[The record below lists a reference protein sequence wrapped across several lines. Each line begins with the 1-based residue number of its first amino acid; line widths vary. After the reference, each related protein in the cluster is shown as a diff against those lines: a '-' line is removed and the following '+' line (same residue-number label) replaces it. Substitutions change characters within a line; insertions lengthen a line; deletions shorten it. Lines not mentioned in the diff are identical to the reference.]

1 VGALYVKAWESGCK
15 GMTVYREGSRDG
27 IFVSTNTPPKK
38 EANTKNLKRPQ
49 ELEATIV
56 RFKNNNEDWVAFIGT
71 KDGRP
76 YEIFTGKTEEDR
88 FPIPQWLQ
96 QGIIIKNKDP
106 KGDKQ
111 YDFKYYDKDGYEVIM
126 RGLSRCF
133 NPEFWNYAKM
143 ISALLRHEI
152 PIENVV
158 NIIGGLNF
166 REETINSWRNG
177 VIRALKRFIEDGTK
191 QKGTKCPKCGQET
204 IFFQE
209 GCLTCSSCGYSK
221 CG

>member
-1 VGALYVKAWESGCK
+1 
-15 GMTVYREGSRDG
+15 
-27 IFVSTNTPPKK
+27 
-38 EANTKNLKRPQ
+38 
-49 ELEATIV
+49 
-56 RFKNNNEDWVAFIGT
+56 
-71 KDGRP
+71 
-76 YEIFTGKTEEDR
+76 
-88 FPIPQWLQ
+88 
-96 QGIIIKNKDP
+96 
-106 KGDKQ
+106 
-111 YDFKYYDKDGYEVIM
+111 
-126 RGLSRCF
+126 
-133 NPEFWNYAKM
+133 M

-191 QKGTKCPKCGQET
+191 QKGTICPKCGQET

-209 GCLTCSSCGYSK
+209 GCLTCSSCGFSK